1 MRLITFIIV
10 GFLAN
15 FAWSQNKVEWKTS
28 FDQQTNEVLIEAK
41 IEQGWHLYSQ
51 VLKNDVGPIPT
62 TFQFEENK
70 NVQLIGAVAQPKA
83 IEAYDE
89 NFGSNLDYFAENVVF
104 KQKVDFKKE
113 TILKGSVYYMVCD
126 DQRCLPPTE
135 VPFEIELKK

>member
-1 MRLITFIIV
+1 MRLITLIIV
-10 GFLAN
+10 GFLGD
-15 FAWSQNKVEWKTS
+15 FAFGQNKVEWKTS
-28 FDQQTNEVLIEAK
+28 FDKESKEVVIEAK

-70 NVQLIGAVAQPKA
+70 NVKLIGGVEQPQA

-104 KQKVDFKKE
+104 RQKVDLKKE
-113 TILKGSVYYMVCD
+113 TKLKGSVYYMVCD

-135 VPFEIELKK
+135 VPFEIELTK